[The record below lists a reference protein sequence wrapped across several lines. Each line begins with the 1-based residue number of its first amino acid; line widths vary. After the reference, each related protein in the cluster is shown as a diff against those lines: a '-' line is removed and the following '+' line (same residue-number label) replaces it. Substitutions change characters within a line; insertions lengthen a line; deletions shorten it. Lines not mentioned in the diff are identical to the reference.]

1 MTIDVIAANRQSI
14 QSVALDDQRHGTE
27 VGEARSMCH
36 RRGKAANTWSVLA
49 VAGLLGLG
57 VKAAVAGDFHAVAG
71 GLVDASIPDYTTI
84 GNDPRIPQPEQ

>member
-14 QSVALDDQRHGTE
+14 QSVAHDHEGHGAQ

-49 VAGLLGLG
+49 VAGLLCLG
-57 VKAAVAGDFHAVAG
+57 VEAAVAGDFHAVAG
-71 GLVDASIPDYTTI
+71 GLVDAMHPGLHRGSAMI
-84 GNDPRIPQPEQ
+84 RASR